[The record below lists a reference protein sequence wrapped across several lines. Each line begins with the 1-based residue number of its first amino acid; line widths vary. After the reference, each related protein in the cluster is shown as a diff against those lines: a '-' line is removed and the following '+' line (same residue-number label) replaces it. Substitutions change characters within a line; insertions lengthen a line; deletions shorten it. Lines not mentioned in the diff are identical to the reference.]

1 MATSTAP
8 PFEDRRRGERRAS
21 RSIGVLTFFGPAP
34 LPNTRYK
41 LKDALTVHI
50 QIDEGGRFVVSE
62 PVTGAF
68 TSDDDLGRAVAGF
81 TGALVEEFEFL
92 LQRESSLSPALVSDL
107 ERFRNLIDGPTQ

>member
-1 MATSTAP
+1 MATSTTFN
-8 PFEDRRRGERRAS
+8 FEDRRRRERRAS

-34 LPNTRYK
+34 LPNTRYR

-50 QIDEGGRFVVSE
+50 QIDEGTRFVVSE

-81 TGALVEEFEFL
+81 MGAFVEEFEFL
-92 LQRESSLSPALVSDL
+92 LQRESSLSPALASDL
-107 ERFRNLIDGPTQ
+107 ERFRNIIEGPAQ